1 MVLRRPAMN
10 RSLNRENP
18 RILIMMIAEKQILR
32 GAHLEMN
39 ERSMQCF
46 LKADN
51 QGLKKAIYKQHS
63 NYTSKANYLM
73 ESDMFNAPVDIA
85 SQNSIVID
93 GMPNSLVGFNSI
105 DLNHQN
111 RALAGFPVF
120 SALQGEPISGIQ
132 TDSRNFDSNALITLL
147 GRNAVRDASLGISCP
162 IDNMNFQ
169 EQLDGGTPI
178 SSTCLANVLATRSG
192 LQENQN
198 NLAISV
204 PSIYSLDVF
213 RNYIADD
220 CSNDLNSSYAT
231 SVNYGYDEV
240 LSNLNDKW
248 DLENS
253 RAPPQFGG
261 KTSLSTGFQQFSS
274 TANLHPSEYISSN
287 VADVTTDCLYGSPE
301 YSNELSLSLA
311 TSQPAIIGGT
321 NIPDQCSGISCS
333 GATHHCLDTRRLCS
347 EQGSCNNKELSLS
360 FGRYGPAQFSEF
372 ISGSKYLHAIQEILV
387 QIASYSL
394 ENRDEVSYLT
404 GERRIGEN
412 MPLSSSSHAERGIP
426 ATDYD
431 ESPHV
436 DSNCNVRM
444 DPSLHRQS
452 IEAKKTQLLTL
463 LQVVDDR
470 YNQCLDEIHTVVSAF
485 HAATELNPQVHARFA
500 LQTVSFLYKN
510 LRERISNQILAMG
523 AYLVSECPR
532 GKERIFEDSFI
543 KEQWALQQLK
553 RKEHQIW
560 RPQRGLPEKSVS
572 VLRAWMFQ
580 NFLHPYPKDAEK
592 HLLAVKS
599 GLTRSQVSNWFI
611 NARVRLW
618 KPMIEEMYRE
628 MNRRK
633 ARRNEEGSDSN
644 NSRSRISINRQ
655 RLNIN

>member
-1 MVLRRPAMN
+1 
-10 RSLNRENP
+10 
-18 RILIMMIAEKQILR
+18 
-32 GAHLEMN
+32 
-39 ERSMQCF
+39 
-46 LKADN
+46 
-51 QGLKKAIYKQHS
+51 
-63 NYTSKANYLM
+63 M
-73 ESDMFNAPVDIA
+73 EGDMFNVPIDIA
-85 SQNSIVID
+85 SQNSVVID
-93 GMPNSLVGFNSI
+93 GIPNSLVGFNSI
-105 DLNHQN
+105 DLNNQNHLN
-111 RALAGFPVF
+111 RALAEFPML
-120 SALQGEPISGIQ
+120 SALQGEHISGIH
-132 TDSRNFDSNALITLL
+132 TDLHITSDSRNYDSNALVTLL
-147 GRNAVRDASLGISCP
+147 GRNAVRDASLGSSGP

-169 EQLDGGTPI
+169 EHLEGGTLI
-178 SSTCLANVLATRSG
+178 SSTSLANLLAARSG
-192 LQENQN
+192 LQENLN

-204 PSIYSLDVF
+204 PSIYPMDVF

-231 SVNYGYDEV
+231 SVNCGYDEV
-240 LSNLNDKW
+240 LGHMNDKW

-253 RAPPQFGG
+253 CAPPHFGG
-261 KTSLSTGFQQFSS
+261 KTSLRTGFQQFSS
-274 TANLHPSEYISSN
+274 STGNLHPNHYISSN
-287 VADVTTDCLYGSPE
+287 AADVTTDCLYGSSE
-301 YSNELSLSLA
+301 YSKELSLSLA
-311 TSQPAIIGGT
+311 TSQPAIIGAT
-321 NIPDQCSGISCS
+321 NIPDQCSRISCS

-347 EQGSCNNKELSLS
+347 EQASCNNKELSLS
-360 FGRYGPAQFSEF
+360 FGCYGPAQFSQF
-372 ISGSKYLHAIQEILV
+372 ISGSKYLHAIQEILA
-387 QIASYSL
+387 QIGSYSL
-394 ENRDEVSYLT
+394 ENLDEASYLN

-412 MPLSSSSHAERGIP
+412 IPFSSSSHA
-426 ATDYD
+426 AMDHD
-431 ESPHV
+431 ESPDVDSSFNVHV
-436 DSNCNVRM
+436 DSS
-444 DPSLHRQS
+444 SLKQTV
-452 IEAKKTQLLTL
+452 EAKKTQLLTL

-500 LQTVSFLYKN
+500 LHTVSFLYKN

-523 AYLVSECPR
+523 VYLDGECPR
-532 GKERIFEDSFI
+532 GKERVFEDSFI

-633 ARRNEEGSDSN
+633 ARRNNEEGSDSN
-644 NSRSRISINRQ
+644 NNRSRISINHQ
-655 RLNIN
+655 RLD